1 MRVLMIGW
9 EFPPFFSGGLG
20 VHAYYLTKHLAPKGV
35 ELLYVMPYK
44 GVKVSAPWLEILQ
57 VPVEGDIGPYLQVLG
72 DGSFKTAFGED
83 KYPADPVEGA
93 KKYAKNVVR
102 AVLEYI
108 KITGK
113 KFDLI
118 HAHDWITFLA
128 GIQLKEV
135 LGIPLVV
142 TFHSTEYSRTADR
155 PYDKILEI
163 EKAAINAADRIIAVS
178 NKFKQEL
185 VERLG
190 ADPEKIDVVFNA
202 IDTEPF
208 ERVKLSDIKKNH
220 PIVLFFGRLTFQ
232 KGPEFFLQAAKLVSE
247 VMPEVRFIVAGK
259 GFLLP
264 SLIQQ
269 AAQMGI
275 ADKVIFLGY
284 VPEEKKALLYRY
296 ADVYVMP
303 SVYEPF
309 GITAL
314 EAMAAGTPVIVSKN
328 AGVTDLVKHVLTVD
342 FWDTHELAN
351 KIISVLR
358 HRPLRKVLAKNGYM
372 EIKRYT
378 WDSAAELTLRT
389 YKRVLK

>member
-1 MRVLMIGW
+1 MRLLMIGW

-20 VHAYYLTKHLAPKGV
+20 VHAFYLTKHLAAKGV
-35 ELLYVMPYK
+35 KILYVMPYK
-44 GVKVSAPWLEILQ
+44 GVKVSAPWLKILQ

-72 DGSFKTAFGED
+72 DGSFRTAFGED
-83 KYPADPVEGA
+83 KYPENPVEGA
-93 KKYAKNVVR
+93 RKYAENVVK
-102 AVLEYI
+102 AVQEYI
-108 KITGK
+108 RMTGEG
-113 KFDLI
+113 FDLI
-118 HAHDWITFLA
+118 HCHDWITFLA
-128 GIQLKEV
+128 GMKLKEI

-155 PYDKILEI
+155 PCEQILDI
-163 EKAAINAADRIIAVS
+163 ERQAVSRADRIIAVS
-178 NKFKQEL
+178 KKFMQEL

-190 ADPEKIDVVFNA
+190 ADPGKIDVVYNA
-202 IDTEPF
+202 IDVEPF
-208 ERVKLSDIKKNH
+208 EKVKLSEFRKNH
-220 PIVLFFGRLTFQ
+220 PVVLFFGRLTFQ
-232 KGPEFFLQAAKLVSE
+232 KGPEFFLRAAKLVSE
-247 VMPEVRFIVAGK
+247 VVPDARFIIAGK

-264 SLIQQ
+264 ALIREAASL
-269 AAQMGI
+269 GI
-275 ADKVIFLGY
+275 ADRVLFLGY

-328 AGVTDLVKHVLTVD
+328 AGVTDLVRHVLTVD
-342 FWDTHELAN
+342 FWDVRELAN

-358 HRPLRKVLAKNGYM
+358 HGVLRKVLARNGYI

-389 YKRVLK
+389 YEKVLG

>member
-20 VHAYYLTKHLAPKGV
+20 VHAFYLTKHLTSKDV
-35 ELLYVMPYK
+35 QILYVMPYK
-44 GVKVSAPWLEILQ
+44 GVKVSAPWLKILQ
-57 VPVEGDIGPYLQVLG
+57 VPVEGDIGPYLQILG

-83 KYPADPVEGA
+83 KYPANPVEGA
-93 KKYAKNVVR
+93 KKYAENVVK
-102 AVLEYI
+102 AVREYI
-108 KITGK
+108 RVTGER
-113 KFDLI
+113 FDLI
-118 HAHDWITFLA
+118 HCHDWITFLA
-128 GIQLKEV
+128 GIRLKEI

-155 PYDKILEI
+155 PYEAILNI
-163 EKAAINAADRIIAVS
+163 EREASSRADRIIAVS
-178 NKFKQEL
+178 RKFKQEL

-190 ADPEKIDVVFNA
+190 TDPEKIDVIYNA

-208 ERVKLSDIKKNH
+208 ERVKLSEFRKDH

-232 KGPEFFLQAAKLVSE
+232 KGPEYFLRAAKLVSE
-247 VMPEVRFIVAGK
+247 VMPEVKFIIAGK

-264 SLIQQ
+264 SLIQE
-269 AAQMGI
+269 AARMGI
-275 ADKVIFLGY
+275 ADKVLFLGY

-314 EAMAAGTPVIVSKN
+314 EAMAAGTPVIVSKS

-342 FWDTHELAN
+342 FWDVEELAN
-351 KIISVLR
+351 KIISVLQ
-358 HRPLRKVLAKNGYM
+358 HKALCNVLARNGYI

-378 WDSAAELTLRT
+378 WDSAAELTLQT
-389 YKRVLK
+389 YKKVLE

>member
-20 VHAYYLTKHLAPKGV
+20 VHAYYLTKHLASKNV
-35 ELLYVMPYK
+35 QILYVMPYK
-44 GVKVSAPWLEILQ
+44 GVRVSAPWLKILQ
-57 VPVEGDIGPYLQVLG
+57 VPVEGEIGPYLQFMG

-83 KYPADPVEGA
+83 KYPADPVTGA
-93 KKYAKNVVR
+93 RNYAKNVVR

-108 KITGK
+108 KITGE

-128 GIQLKEV
+128 GIALKEK

-163 EKAAINAADRIIAVS
+163 EKGAVEKADRIIAVS
-178 NKFKQEL
+178 KKFMNEV

-190 ADPEKIDVVFNA
+190 ADPKKIDVIYNA

-208 ERVKLSDIKKNH
+208 ERVKISEFKKSH

-232 KGPEFFLQAAKLVSE
+232 KGPEFFLRAAKLVSE
-247 VMPEVRFIVAGK
+247 VMPDVKFIVAGK

-264 SLIQQ
+264 SLIQE
-269 AAQMGI
+269 AARMGI
-275 ADKVIFLGY
+275 SDKVLFLGY
-284 VPEEKKALLYRY
+284 VPEDKKAMLYRY

-314 EAMAAGTPVIVSKN
+314 EAMASRTPVIVSKN
-328 AGVTDLVKHVLTVD
+328 AGVTDLVKNVLTVD
-342 FWDTHELAN
+342 FWDVEELAN

-358 HRPLRKVLAKNGYM
+358 HEPLRKVLVKNGYM
-372 EIKRYT
+372 ELKRYT

-389 YKRVLK
+389 YKKVLR